1 MHDCSYIQ
9 EKLFDYSLGELG
21 ATEAARL
28 LKETADCPLCKA
40 ELASIEKTL
49 SLYEQTAEAFEP
61 SAADWRNYETALL
74 SKFQPSTRAG
84 ISPSLNGLWGVLF
97 SSVRVP
103 VPVMAAVAIA
113 VGFAFFAFR
122 PANVEE
128 KLATVP
134 VETPAPVVIEKP
146 APERIAEKV
155 VVRERVVTK
164 KIYVNKQRDVK
175 QRRVENT
182 DFSPLNLA
190 EFKPVKPSPQNTVQG
205 GATNEK

>member
-1 MHDCSYIQ
+1 MHDCHYIQ

-28 LKETADCPLCKA
+28 LKETAACPLCKA
-40 ELASIEKTL
+40 ELAAIEKTL

-74 SKFQPSTRAG
+74 QKFPPHTVKSNFWQS
-84 ISPSLNGLWGVLF
+84 IFL

-103 VPVMAAVAIA
+103 VPVMAAIVIA
-113 VGFAFFAFR
+113 VGFAFVAFR
-122 PANVEE
+122 PASVED
-128 KLATVP
+128 KLANVP
-134 VETPAPVVIEKP
+134 VETPPPVVIEKT
-146 APERIAEKV
+146 APEQIAEKV

-164 KIYVNKQRDVK
+164 KIYVNKRRNDAK
-175 QRRVENT
+175 NRRVENT

-190 EFKPVKPSPQNTVQG
+190 EFKPVKPSPQNTVKG
-205 GATNEK
+205 DAPDEK